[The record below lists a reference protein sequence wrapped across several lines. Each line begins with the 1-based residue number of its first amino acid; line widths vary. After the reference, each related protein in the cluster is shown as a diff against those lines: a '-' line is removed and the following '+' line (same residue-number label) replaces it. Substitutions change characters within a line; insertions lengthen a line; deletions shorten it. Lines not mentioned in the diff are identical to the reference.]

1 MDNRGYIKKFVLK
14 MRRNEDG
21 VIIMRS
27 VLRFACLGAG
37 ILTACMLISLIWH
50 FYYAELAG
58 IIAIA
63 AAAVFGLIWGFAH
76 KGNPVATAVNLDS
89 FGTKE
94 KIVTAFEEIT
104 KGEDIPEGSIKS
116 LQIED
121 AAATLRYSEKYLVEQ
136 HKKQQRKLLP
146 WKELLI
152 FLLITAAGIG
162 TGFIPSKVREEAVEE
177 HEAKVEAEERIE
189 EIEKIEEKLEEIE
202 QLELS
207 PEEKEA
213 LENMKEALE
222 ASRQDLKKTKDK
234 NSLKKAKDKLGYKV
248 GDMQRE
254 LEEMW
259 KTEKY
264 KKLPPL

>member
-1 MDNRGYIKKFVLK
+1 MDNRGYIKKFVLNI
-14 MRRNEDG
+14 RRNEDR

-37 ILTACMLISLIWH
+37 ILTVCMLLSLIWH
-50 FYYAELAG
+50 FYYAELVG
-58 IIAIA
+58 IIAIGA
-63 AAAVFGLIWGFAH
+63 AALFGLIWGIVH
-76 KGNPVATAVNLDS
+76 RGDPILTAVNLDS

-94 KIVTAFEEIT
+94 KLVTAFEEIR
-104 KGEDIPEGSIKS
+104 KGEDIPEGSVRA

-121 AAATLRYSEKYLVEQ
+121 AAVTLRQSEAFLREQ

-162 TGFIPSKVREEAVEE
+162 SGFIPSKVREEAKEE
-177 HEAKVEAEERIE
+177 HEAKVEAEEIIE
-189 EIEKIEEKLEEIE
+189 EIEKIEEKLEEISKMDI
-202 QLELS
+202 S

-213 LENMKEALE
+213 LKNMKESLE

-234 NSLKKAKDKLGYKV
+234 NALKKAKDK
-248 GDMQRE
+248 
-254 LEEMW
+254 
-259 KTEKY
+259 
-264 KKLPPL
+264 